1 MVWDGNNFFSMV
13 YQWYI
18 ACYYKITVIYDS
30 DIGLEYGHSNSVTYV
45 AISVEPIYFLP
56 TESNL

>member
-1 MVWDGNNFFSMV
+1 MVWDGNIFFSMV

-30 DIGLEYGHSNSVTYV
+30 DIGLEY
-45 AISVEPIYFLP
+45 
-56 TESNL
+56 